1 VRKYTVGITIF
12 VGASG
17 DLGLYEN
24 GLRQNAF
31 FLFNL
36 FRSSPNCA
44 RAYLLN
50 HGDGEPAGIPDGLGL
65 APGDIVRTDQV
76 LAQLDFVIVLGA
88 AIDARTAEA
97 LRSKGCRIIGYRGG
111 NGIVI
116 SMEAIIANPPR
127 NDAERYFDREF
138 FDVLWMTPQ
147 HIHTYRSY
155 CETIYR
161 CPVIEVPQV
170 WQPLFL
176 QRRAGSL
183 QQPFGYRPGSARKR
197 IGILDPNITVMKT
210 SHMPMLVCEAAFR
223 QRPDLFQAVYVT
235 NAIQFIENEH
245 FNSLASRMEMFRAKI
260 ATVEP
265 RFLAADFL
273 AHHADA
279 VVTHHWE
286 NGLNYL
292 YYDVLSGD
300 YPLVHNSEFLAEF
313 GYYYE
318 GFDAEAGGEALLRA
332 LTGHDARLDEYH
344 RDSRR
349 LLDRVDAL
357 APHNIALH
365 EKLLLETP
373 DTRSGRGR

>member
-1 VRKYTVGITIF
+1 VRGYTVGIT
-12 VGASG
+12 VYTNAGG

-24 GLRQNAF
+24 GLRQNAV

-36 FRSSPNCA
+36 FRSSPRCR

-50 HGDGEPAGIPDGLGL
+50 HGDGEVVSVPQGLPFGI
-65 APGDIVRTDQV
+65 GDVVRTSEV
-76 LAQLDFVIVLGA
+76 LGELDYVIVVGA
-88 AIDARTAEA
+88 AIDAQTASA
-97 LRSKGCRIIGYRGG
+97 LRERGCRIIGYKGG

-116 SMEAIIANPPR
+116 SMEAIIAQPPR
-127 NDAERYFDREF
+127 ADAERYFDRTF
-138 FDVLWMTPQ
+138 YDALWMTPQ

-176 QRRAGSL
+176 ALRMGEL
-183 QQPFGYRPGSARKR
+183 QHPFGYRPGSPRKR

-210 SHMPMLVCEAAFR
+210 SHMPMLVCEAAYR
-223 QRPDLFQAVYVT
+223 QAPELFQAVYVT
-235 NAIQFIENEH
+235 NAIQFMQNEH
-245 FNSLASRMEMFRAKI
+245 FNSLAGRLKMFRDRV

-265 RFLAADFL
+265 RFVTADFL

-292 YYDVLSGD
+292 YYDVLYGG
-300 YPLVHNSEFLAEF
+300 YPLVHNSEFLCEF

-318 GFDAEAGGEALLRA
+318 GFDAEAGGDALVHALRE
-332 LTGHDARLDEYH
+332 HDSVLEKYRADAQ
-344 RDSRR
+344 R

-357 APHNIALH
+357 SSANVSLH

-373 DTRSGRGR
+373 